1 MSSANHSVN
10 RAPKWFRNI
19 AGTIIV
25 ISGGYWSFHG
35 LTSGLSVGLGF
46 GGILF
51 HTAVPGLIFLFS
63 AAVAWCWKVI
73 GGVMLVIEGLVAF
86 FIYSAYL
93 SEWGISPD
101 SIFVML
107 RLVLTTALP
116 PLVSGCLFILSWRKS
131 RASKRDSG
139 AGLNI

>member
-1 MSSANHSVN
+1 MLSAGYNVN
-10 RAPKWFRNI
+10 QVSKWSRNI
-19 AGTIIV
+19 AVIIIL

-35 LTSGLSVGLGF
+35 LASGLRTGLGI

-51 HTAVPGLIFLFS
+51 HMVLPGVIFLFS
-63 AAVAWCWKVI
+63 AAVAWCWRVI
-73 GGVMLVIEGLVAF
+73 GGVVLVMEGLFAF

-101 SIFVML
+101 SIFVMF

-116 PLVSGCLFILSWRKS
+116 PFVSGCLFILSWWKS
-131 RASKRDSG
+131 RRSKP
-139 AGLNI
+139 I

>member
-1 MSSANHSVN
+1 MLSAAYSVN
-10 RAPKWFRNI
+10 GVPKWFRNI
-19 AGTIIV
+19 AVTIIL

-35 LTSGLSVGLGF
+35 LTSGLRTGLGF

-73 GGVMLVIEGLVAF
+73 GGVVLVIEGVLVF
-86 FIYSAYL
+86 LMYCAYL
-93 SEWGISPD
+93 SEWGISLD
-101 SIFVML
+101 SVFVML

-116 PLVSGCLFILSWRKS
+116 PFVSGCLFILSWWKS
-131 RASKRDSG
+131 RASKPMQTG
-139 AGLNI
+139 A

>member
-1 MSSANHSVN
+1 MLSAAYSVN
-10 RAPKWFRNI
+10 RVPKWSRNI
-19 AGTIIV
+19 AVTIIL

-35 LTSGLSVGLGF
+35 LTSGLRMGLGF

-51 HTAVPGLIFLFS
+51 HTALPGLIFLFS

-73 GGVMLVIEGLVAF
+73 GGVVLVIEGLVAF
-86 FIYSAYL
+86 FIYFAYL
-93 SEWGISPD
+93 SDWGINLD

-116 PLVSGCLFILSWRKS
+116 PFVSGCLFILSWWKS
-131 RASKRDSG
+131 RASKPMQTG
-139 AGLNI
+139 A